1 MHLINERF
9 PLHTSTIQQFTW
21 FAMIASLVPNCFN
34 DKSLIHSYIHNSQF
48 SLMEMTTRTETVVT
62 HHADCI
68 STTLTPPQQQHLSEW
83 LIKNLI
89 TSNGLHWLSPFTI
102 SSHRSL
108 CLIIKGITMHANG
121 CLAAKWRIRTVSPVL
136 NTEMWTFQPKIES
149 YANCLRRK
157 KISPLS
163 VTPSFA
169 VFTTNTSNHGWEDQ
183 RLCLCLQGD
192 ASDLWETRK
201 GSEL

>member
-1 MHLINERF
+1 MWKDCLISALLLLIHMMNELF
-9 PLHTSTIQQFTW
+9 PLHISGIQWSSW

-34 DKSLIHSYIHNSQF
+34 ATFLIHSYIHNSQF

-62 HHADCI
+62 HHADCN
-68 STTLTPPQQQHLSEW
+68 STTLTPPQQHLSEW

-121 CLAAKWRIRTVSPVL
+121 CLAAKWRIRTVSPRSKHGNVDIS
-136 NTEMWTFQPKIES
+136 TEDRE
-149 YANCLRRK
+149 
-157 KISPLS
+157 
-163 VTPSFA
+163 
-169 VFTTNTSNHGWEDQ
+169 
-183 RLCLCLQGD
+183 LCQLP
-192 ASDLWETRK
+192 
-201 GSEL
+201 

>member
-1 MHLINERF
+1 
-9 PLHTSTIQQFTW
+9 
-21 FAMIASLVPNCFN
+21 MIASLVPNCFN
-34 DKSLIHSYIHNSQF
+34 ATFLIHSCIHNSQF

-62 HHADCI
+62 HHVDCN
-68 STTLTPPQQQHLSEW
+68 STTLTPPQQHLSEW

-102 SSHRSL
+102 SSPRSL

-157 KISPLS
+157 KIAPLS

-169 VFTTNTSNHGWEDQ
+169 VFTTNTSNHGWADQ